1 MRLWGFTKNTS
12 DIWRRELIFQ
22 LSLMT
27 NGTRN
32 DRPVVISPG
41 SRGGELRR
49 WIVQTRDNSEELLA
63 PWSWETH
70 SELWEHISEYSQY
83 MVMKWGQGELGR
95 GKSINNHYLCWTCF
109 HVVTWQPDRARC
121 QSECE
126 KWKHRTSGGYLNL
139 WFVPSKNLT
148 LVCVSGPAGGSHW
161 RGDSFDMTG
170 RNTNT
175 SQWFCSE
182 QKSTWK
188 C

>member
-1 MRLWGFTKNTS
+1 MWAF
-12 DIWRRELIFQ
+12 FQ

-83 MVMKWGQGELGR
+83 MVMKWGQGELSR

-109 HVVTWQPDRARC
+109 HVVTWQPDRVRC

-126 KWKHRTSGGYLNL
+126 KWKHRTSGRYLNL

-182 QKSTWK
+182 QKSTWN